1 MVSSSFVAFSY
12 LSFSCIEASDTHFCS
27 CLMMSCKH
35 QKEMVDT
42 QIISFAPHTFRP
54 MMMMMMTGQSDS
66 PLVLQIFG
74 HDDELLQCQRKCSLI
89 SQSDSLLIPHTCR

>member
-1 MVSSSFVAFSY
+1 
-12 LSFSCIEASDTHFCS
+12 
-27 CLMMSCKH
+27 
-35 QKEMVDT
+35 
-42 QIISFAPHTFRP
+42 

>member
-1 MVSSSFVAFSY
+1 M
-12 LSFSCIEASDTHFCS
+12 
-27 CLMMSCKH
+27 
-35 QKEMVDT
+35 DT

-74 HDDELLQCQRKCSLI
+74 HDDELLQMPKEVLAH
-89 SQSDSLLIPHTCR
+89 QSVRFSPNTTYLQVMQAL